1 VAETGTVTDA
11 LAPGPGA
18 RIVAP
23 VSLSHSYGFDLGVL
37 PTLTTGCTLHATD
50 AFAPRPL
57 HRLLADDRPTVFLG
71 VPAMYRMLLATP
83 AKDQRPSPRCRLLS
97 CTAPLPPEVVTRFHE
112 AFGAA
117 ICQHYGSSETGA
129 VALQDPD
136 GAIERPASVGRAMNR
151 VTVAIRGADGTD
163 LPDGSEGEIVV
174 LSDAVAHGYVMG
186 PPPGPSPFEG
196 RSYRMGDLGVRDRDG
211 FLFVHGR
218 LDDLINVG
226 GNKVSPA
233 EVVRVLESHPAVR
246 EAAVTGMQ
254 DALGEEAV
262 YAMVVPHGPTTEAD
276 LIRHCRE
283 RMAEYKVPRRIDI
296 ADRLPRGPTG
306 KVRLV
311 APGTGHVAR

>member
-1 VAETGTVTDA
+1 VTAA
-11 LAPGPGA
+11 LATGPGT
-18 RIVAP
+18 RIIAP

-37 PTLTTGCTLHATD
+37 PTLVTGCTLHTTE

-57 HRLLADDRPTVFLG
+57 HRLLAEDRPTVFLG

-83 AKDQRPSPRCRLLS
+83 AGDRRPSQRCRLLS

-129 VALQDPD
+129 VALQEPD
-136 GAIERPASVGRAMNR
+136 AAIQRPASVGRAMGP

-163 LPDGSEGEIVV
+163 RPDGSEGEIVV

-186 PPPGPSPFEG
+186 PPPGPSPFAG

-211 FLFVHGR
+211 YLFVHGR

-226 GNKVSPA
+226 GNKVSPT
-233 EVVRVLESHPAVR
+233 EVVRVLESHSAVR
-246 EAAVTGMQ
+246 EAGVTAMR
-254 DALGEEAV
+254 DALGEEVV
-262 YAMVVPHGPTTEAD
+262 YAMVVPDGPATEAD

-296 ADRLPRGPTG
+296 AGRLPRGPTG

-311 APGTGHVAR
+311 APGAGRVAR